1 MFGFTKKHEHEWRI
15 RRLEDNDKDMFKK
28 LDGIEHSLRT
38 QEKVYDKLDRT
49 FEELK
54 RDRLK
59 EEENKKENAKN
70 IKDLKMWMLGVIG
83 TILST
88 AILALLRMLFGV

>member
-1 MFGFTKKHEHEWRI
+1 MFGFIKNHEHEWRI

-28 LDGIEHSLRT
+28 LDNIEHSLRT

-83 TILST
+83 SILST
-88 AILALLRMLFGV
+88 IILALLRMLFGV

>member
-1 MFGFTKKHEHEWRI
+1 MFGFMKRREHEWRI
-15 RRLEDNDKDMFKK
+15 MRLEENDKDMFKK
-28 LDGIEHSLRT
+28 LDNIEHSLRT

-54 RDRLK
+54 QDRLK
-59 EEENKKENAKN
+59 EEQNKKENAKN
-70 IKDLKMWMLGVIG
+70 IRELKMWMLGVIG

-88 AILALLRMLFGV
+88 IVIALMRTFFGI

>member
-1 MFGFTKKHEHEWRI
+1 MFGFMKKHEHEWRI

-28 LDGIEHSLRT
+28 LDSIEHSLRT

-54 RDRLK
+54 KDRLK

-88 AILALLRMLFGV
+88 TILALLRMLFGI

>member
-1 MFGFTKKHEHEWRI
+1 MFGFIKRREHEWRI
-15 RRLEDNDKDMFKK
+15 MRLEENDKDMFKK
-28 LDGIEHSLRT
+28 LDNIEHSLRT

-54 RDRLK
+54 QDRLK
-59 EEENKKENAKN
+59 EEQNKKENAKN

-83 TILST
+83 TIAST
-88 AILALLRMLFGV
+88 IIIAVLRTLFGI

>member
-1 MFGFTKKHEHEWRI
+1 MKRREHEWRI
-15 RRLEDNDKDMFKK
+15 LRLEENDKDMFKK
-28 LDGIEHSLRT
+28 LDNIEHSLRT

-49 FEELK
+49 FDELK

-59 EEENKKENAKN
+59 DEENKKENAKN
-70 IKDLKMWMLGVIG
+70 IKDLKMWMLSVIG

-88 AILALLRMLFGV
+88 IIIALMRTFFGI

>member
-1 MFGFTKKHEHEWRI
+1 MKNHEHEWRI

-28 LDGIEHSLRT
+28 LDNIEHSLRT

>member
-1 MFGFTKKHEHEWRI
+1 MFGFMKRREHEWRI
-15 RRLEDNDKDMFKK
+15 LRLEENDKDMFKK
-28 LDGIEHSLRT
+28 LDNIEHSLRT

-54 RDRLK
+54 QDRLK
-59 EEENKKENAKN
+59 EEQNKKENAKN
-70 IKDLKMWMLGVIG
+70 IRELKMWMLGVIG

-88 AILALLRMLFGV
+88 IVIALMRTFFGI

>member
-1 MFGFTKKHEHEWRI
+1 MFGFTKRREHEWRI
-15 RRLEDNDKDMFKK
+15 LRLEENDKDMFKK
-28 LDGIEHSLRT
+28 LDNIEHSLRT

-49 FEELK
+49 FDELK

-59 EEENKKENAKN
+59 DEENKKENAKN

-88 AILALLRMLFGV
+88 IVIALMRTFFGI

>member
-1 MFGFTKKHEHEWRI
+1 MFNFIKRHEHEWRI

-28 LDGIEHSLRT
+28 LGNIEHSLRT

-54 RDRLK
+54 QDRLK
-59 EEENKKENAKN
+59 EEQNKRENAKN

-83 TILST
+83 TIAST
-88 AILALLRMLFGV
+88 IIIAVLRTLFGI